1 MKTRLLIIAN
11 TAMNES
17 SSNGRTLMNL
27 ISAFEAEELAQF
39 YINGTPDFTCCKHY
53 YHISDN
59 TALKSVIKPSFRN
72 FIHGNV
78 SPCSTQESVKSA
90 EQSKKKIEKSCKNK
104 YIRSLIWSTKRW
116 WTSDFEKFLDDFSPQ
131 AVLLYAG
138 DAPFMYDIARLIAK
152 KRRVPLYMY
161 NCENYVLKEVMYSG
175 AKKYSVWHLLLKHR
189 LKKSYSEF
197 MKKVSYCFYITEYLE
212 NQYQLTY
219 PHHGKSNAVYTAA
232 SMDNYSCEHK
242 EPEQFTLLYCG
253 NLGVGRPA
261 VLLSLAKVL
270 YEVDQTAKL
279 KIFGSFPDNASEE
292 QLIGCPNVEFG
303 GKIPYAQVL
312 VETKNCSMLIHCEN
326 PERVKN
332 LQCAFSTK
340 LADYLACGIP
350 TLIYALREYPFV
362 QYFDEHNAAHIASDE
377 EELKMILS
385 GCIENKTF
393 REKYVKNALTLAD
406 KNHSLK
412 KNSEFV
418 KSIICGEN
426 IE

>member
-27 ISAFEAEELAQF
+27 ISAFEAEEVAQF

-59 TALKSVIKPSFRN
+59 TALKSVIKPSFRKIIRGDV
-72 FIHGNV
+72 IH
-78 SPCSTQESVKSA
+78 CSTQESVKSA
-90 EQSKKKIEKSCKNK
+90 KQSQNKIAKSCKTK

-116 WTSDFEKFLDDFSPQ
+116 WTSDFENFLDNFSPQ

-138 DAPFMYDIARLIAK
+138 DAPFMYDVARLIAK
-152 KRRVPLYMY
+152 KRKIPLYMY
-161 NCENYVLKEVMYSG
+161 NCENYVLKEVLYAS
-175 AKKYSVWHLLLKHR
+175 AKKNSLWHLLLKHR
-189 LKKSYSEF
+189 LKKSYSNF
-197 MKKVSYCFYITEYLE
+197 MKKVDYCFYITEYLE
-212 NQYQLTY
+212 KQYQLTY
-219 PHHGKSNAVYTAA
+219 HHPGKSNAIYTA
-232 SMDNYSCEHK
+232 SNMYDYSSEHK

-253 NLGVGRPA
+253 NLGVGRPEA
-261 VLLSLAKVL
+261 LMSLSKVL

-312 VETKNCSMLIHCEN
+312 EETKNCSMLIHCEN

-377 EELKMILS
+377 EELKTILS
-385 GCIENKTF
+385 ECIKNKTF
-393 REKYVKNALTLAD
+393 KEKYVKNALALAD
-406 KNHSLK
+406 ENHNLK

-418 KSIICGEN
+418 KSVVCRGKV
-426 IE
+426 